1 MRMLDISR
9 TSGRFFLASRPRKVM
24 VSTVVMP
31 SVILSEVASL
41 LSQNGTQE
49 MTTISMQGPYTCT
62 RAKCSQVG
70 LSLVESF
77 GVLKYFQSDLN
88 DEVPHVSLEMESDHQ
103 RGVISWD
110 KTAPDCTAGRCW
122 SVAETLEAGT

>member
-1 MRMLDISR
+1 
-9 TSGRFFLASRPRKVM
+9 M
-24 VSTVVMP
+24 VRTVVMP
-31 SVILSEVASL
+31 REILSEVASL
-41 LSQNGTQE
+41 LSQKGTQE

-62 RAKCSQVG
+62 RAKCSQAG

-110 KTAPDCTAGRCW
+110 KTTPDCTAREMLVSGRNIRSRDIESIEMTIFVCCCLLCFFL
-122 SVAETLEAGT
+122 SG